1 MIRWSFEGLCINEF
15 EGLEFDTVSGPRGG
29 GGGRGTV
36 MAKTGADAL
45 ARFGLVL
52 ASSDDD
58 DDDDKTTGSR
68 SSLHAVVFAQVAI
81 TVFCWLLSYIGLS
94 YTLQRYQRMQIPATK
109 NNNVQQQQQRHGN

>member
-15 EGLEFDTVSGPRGG
+15 EGLEFDTVSGPRGGEG

-58 DDDDKTTGSR
+58 DDTGSSSS

-94 YTLQRYQRMQIPATK
+94 YTRQRYQRMQIPATK
-109 NNNVQQQQQRHGN
+109 NNNVQQQRNGN